1 MPVVSQNGS
10 IFLTDAGRIWGRLS
24 GKRVFKAL
32 RVHKQSHLLHGNL
45 DSSLDVTGLQFRS
58 SMSWRREV
66 TVFIEPLF
74 YWIIHN
80 DRNLSS
86 DIQLCYDWSVTWKLD
101 GSQEPTRGILH
112 ITFFKGKSLCY
123 NTCWLQLLEHQQ
135 WVVLLK
141 RACQGRIPLS
151 FMAEWGRF
159 AWLLSK

>member
-66 TVFIEPLF
+66 TVFTEPLF

-86 DIQLCYDWSVTWKLD
+86 DIQLCYD
-101 GSQEPTRGILH
+101 
-112 ITFFKGKSLCY
+112 
-123 NTCWLQLLEHQQ
+123 
-135 WVVLLK
+135 
-141 RACQGRIPLS
+141 
-151 FMAEWGRF
+151 
-159 AWLLSK
+159 